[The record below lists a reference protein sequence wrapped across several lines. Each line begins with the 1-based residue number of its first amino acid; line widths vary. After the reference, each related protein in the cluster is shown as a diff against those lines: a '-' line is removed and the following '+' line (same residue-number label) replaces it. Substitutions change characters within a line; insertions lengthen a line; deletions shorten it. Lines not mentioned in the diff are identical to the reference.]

1 MPGLRDYQRAALARM
16 LGEPE
21 RADWMLAD
29 EPGLGKTA
37 TALSW
42 LKAIDAL
49 GVLVVCPASL
59 RLNWRREAAQWWDGW
74 EPALGWEVRSYE
86 ELVRDVR
93 KLAPVEAVVFD
104 ESHYLKNPAAA
115 RTKAA
120 FQVRAARRLFLTGTP
135 VVNRPMDLWP
145 TLHFLGLAGSR
156 VDYGRRFCDGHL
168 RRVYAKGGA
177 RTVWDFSGA
186 SDLEGLAALLA
197 PVMIR
202 RTKAEVLTELPP
214 KTRQVVELSVS
225 GARRTVS
232 TGMREAL
239 ETWEKWSGEQA
250 FAPMPPALLTELARI
265 RLEDGLAKLP
275 AVVSYL
281 RDVVLEEEEKAV
293 VFAWHREVLERLA
306 EELPDAVLLYGG
318 MSDGA
323 KDAAV
328 RGFQEGGAR
337 VFCGQIQAAGTG
349 LTLTA
354 ARTVVFA
361 ELDWVPGNMTQAED
375 RCHRLGQ
382 RDAVRVIHLVAE
394 GIDARVARALVRKQ
408 GVLDALENER
418 NAALAAPESRGQEQP
433 HK

>member
-1 MPGLRDYQRAALARM
+1 M

-21 RADWMLAD
+21 RTDWLLAD

-42 LKAIDAL
+42 LKATDAL
-49 GVLVVCPASL
+49 SILVVCPASL
-59 RLNWRREAAQWWDGW
+59 RLNWRREASMWWGDW
-74 EPALGWEVRSYE
+74 EPALGWDVISYE
-86 ELVRDVR
+86 EMVRGVR
-93 KLAPVEAVVFD
+93 KLTSVEAVVFD

-120 FQVRAARRLFLTGTP
+120 FQIQAARRLFLTGTP

-145 TLHFLGLAGSR
+145 TLRALGLADSR
-156 VDYGRRFCDGHL
+156 VAFGRRFCDGHL
-168 RRVYAKGGA
+168 KRVYAKGGA

-186 SDLEGLAALLA
+186 SGLPGLAALLS

-214 KTRQVVELSVS
+214 KTRQVVELSVG
-225 GARRTVS
+225 GARTAMPARL
-232 TGMREAL
+232 GDEL
-239 ETWEKWSGEQA
+239 ETWERWSGEQA
-250 FAPMPPALLTELARI
+250 LAPMPPALLAELAKI
-265 RLEDGLAKLP
+265 RLEDGLAKLS

-306 EELPDAVLLYGG
+306 EGLPDSVLLYGG
-318 MSDGA
+318 MTDRE

-328 RGFQEGGAR
+328 RGFQKGGAR

-361 ELDWVPGNMTQAED
+361 ELDWVPGSMTQAED

-418 NAALAAPESRGQEQP
+418 NAALAAPEGRGQEQP